1 MSTCQNVKVSKLKRG
16 THSSQRESPLR
27 PKDKGLINLFHI
39 QILVNQD
46 KILHFRQLTD
56 SLFRLEAHHKQIHIA
71 LDGRLLAHIDEG
83 RIKRFRAI
91 RMQTIVRQILQ
102 LLHLLRF
109 NAHIFQLTLVVSNR
123 TGMDTQGA
131 TAT

>member
-1 MSTCQNVKVSKLKRG
+1 MSKCQSVKIKKGGPTLHKERV
-16 THSSQRESPLR
+16 PLR

-56 SLFRLEAHHKQIHIA
+56 PLFRLEAHHKQIHMT
-71 LDGRLLAHIDEG
+71 LDGRLLAHIDKG

>member
-1 MSTCQNVKVSKLKRG
+1 
-16 THSSQRESPLR
+16 
-27 PKDKGLINLFHI
+27 
-39 QILVNQD
+39 
-46 KILHFRQLTD
+46 
-56 SLFRLEAHHKQIHIA
+56 
-71 LDGRLLAHIDEG
+71 
-83 RIKRFRAI
+83 
-91 RMQTIVRQILQ
+91 MQTIVRQILQ